1 MPSQGV
7 ESHSFTPPVYSPGK
21 QGTKTKTCSITA
33 SMAELGD
40 FEKVIVPKRP
50 RNCKKS
56 SDGVAGTCGKVLQFL
71 PNGTVEDNMMDL
83 YINCINCLNWTP
95 QQSSSREKVRSSNVT
110 SVTKSSRK
118 TLISSS
124 TLGGDLLSRM

>member
-7 ESHSFTPPVYSPGK
+7 ESHSFTTPPLYSPGK

-71 PNGTVEDNMMDL
+71 PNGPVEDNMMDV
-83 YINCINCLNWTP
+83 YINCINCLY
-95 QQSSSREKVRSSNVT
+95 K
-110 SVTKSSRK
+110 
-118 TLISSS
+118 LY
-124 TLGGDLLSRM
+124 

>member
-71 PNGTVEDNMMDL
+71 PNGTVEDIMMDL

-124 TLGGDLLSRM
+124 TLGGELLSRM